1 MFRLKK
7 INPAKAW
14 IDKNKKKILIVEDDA
29 LLSNAMSHTV
39 AYAGFDNLIVDNG
52 LKVLTAT
59 KNYKPNMILLD
70 LIIPGLD
77 GFEILRQLKAD
88 TQTKNI
94 PVCVVSNL
102 SNIADVKSV
111 KVMGA
116 DEYFI
121 KANTD
126 LENIVKYIKKKLG

>member
-1 MFRLKK
+1 MFGIKK
-7 INPAKAW
+7 INLNK
-14 IDKNKKKILIVEDDA
+14 DKKKILIVEDDA
-29 LLSNAMSHTV
+29 LLSNAMSHMVTD
-39 AYAGFDNLIVDNG
+39 AGFDNLIVDNG
-52 LKVLTAT
+52 LKVLTTT
-59 KNYKPNMILLD
+59 KTYKPDMVLLD
-70 LIIPGLD
+70 LVIPGLD

-88 TQTKNI
+88 TQAKDI

-102 SNIADVKSV
+102 SAPADIKSV

-126 LENIVKYIKKKLG
+126 LESVVNYVKKKLG